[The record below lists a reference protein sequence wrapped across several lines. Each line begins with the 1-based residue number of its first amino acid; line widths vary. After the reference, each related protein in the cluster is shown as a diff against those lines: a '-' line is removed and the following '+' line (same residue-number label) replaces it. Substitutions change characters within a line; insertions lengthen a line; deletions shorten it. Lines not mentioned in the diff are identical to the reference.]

1 MTPRSRFNVIP
12 LSEIPCNESET
23 LTEQRR
29 PVVLVVDDEKVIADT
44 VSIILSK
51 SGFAALTAYDGETAM
66 EIASVIPPELLIT
79 DVVMRGMNG
88 IELAIAM
95 VQSVPDC
102 KILLFSGQAATVDL
116 LATANEAGHNF
127 ALLTKPVHPTDLL
140 RRVSN
145 CLDLREPPITL
156 PLDLPSTASFAG
168 SSQRVVIRAK
178 SAIRNDRNPQPPIP
192 KTLSSPQTT

>member
-66 EIASVIPPELLIT
+66 
-79 DVVMRGMNG
+79 
-88 IELAIAM
+88 AIAM